1 MDSACKYLALL
12 VAIFMVDAV
21 IAFGIIQKTTPI
33 PGRLTSRPLLLA
45 AKKDDGRSMGMDDAF
60 RQLDELKAL
69 DDDDFTIP
77 DRKKK
82 QDEAFAKA
90 MKELDLKDI
99 AEEKPAPIESEVE
112 LYKDLA
118 SEMESTTE
126 TDLIAGIKTDLGGT
140 PTSFPMFDPTTRD
153 TEKFMEQALDQALQE
168 AEKKAQIEINKESL
182 LDNKEIMKE
191 IEKIFDK
198 ANTDLLAGIEEMRM
212 EQVWIRRLP
221 RYCDFNYRSKLTL
234 FCCCRWS

>member
-1 MDSACKYLALL
+1 MMDSSVCKYHALL
-12 VAIFMVDAV
+12 AVFMMVESVVAFPLKTMTPPVLRS
-21 IAFGIIQKTTPI
+21 TTPFR
-33 PGRLTSRPLLLA
+33 PVLLTTRR
-45 AKKDDGRSMGMDDAF
+45 AKKEDERKSSMGMEDAF
-60 RQLDELKAL
+60 RQLDELKSLDKDEVAL
-69 DDDDFTIP
+69 P

-90 MKELDLKDI
+90 MEELDLKDI
-99 AEEKPAPIESEVE
+99 AEEEPAPMESQVE

-118 SEMESTTE
+118 SEIESTTE

-153 TEKFMEQALDQALQE
+153 TEKFMEEALEQALEE
-168 AEKKAQIEINKESL
+168 AEKKAQIEINKDSL

-198 ANTDLLAGIEEMRM
+198 ANTDLLAGIEEMRT
-212 EQVWIRRLP
+212 EQVCI
-221 RYCDFNYRSKLTL
+221 CG
-234 FCCCRWS
+234 

>member
-1 MDSACKYLALL
+1 MMDSSVCKYHALL
-12 VAIFMVDAV
+12 AVFMVVESVVAWIPLKTMTPPV
-21 IAFGIIQKTTPI
+21 LRSTTPFR
-33 PGRLTSRPLLLA
+33 PVLLTRRR
-45 AKKDDGRSMGMDDAF
+45 AKKEDEGKKSSMMGMEDAF
-60 RQLDELKAL
+60 RQLDELKSLDKDEVAL
-69 DDDDFTIP
+69 P

-90 MKELDLKDI
+90 MEELDLKDI
-99 AEEKPAPIESEVE
+99 AEEEPAPMESQVE

-118 SEMESTTE
+118 SEIESTTE
-126 TDLIAGIKTDLGGT
+126 TDLIAGIKTALGGT

-153 TEKFMEQALDQALQE
+153 TEKFMEEALEQALEE
-168 AEKKAQIEINKESL
+168 AEKKAQIEINKDSL

-212 EQVWIRRLP
+212 EQVCI
-221 RYCDFNYRSKLTL
+221 CG
-234 FCCCRWS
+234 